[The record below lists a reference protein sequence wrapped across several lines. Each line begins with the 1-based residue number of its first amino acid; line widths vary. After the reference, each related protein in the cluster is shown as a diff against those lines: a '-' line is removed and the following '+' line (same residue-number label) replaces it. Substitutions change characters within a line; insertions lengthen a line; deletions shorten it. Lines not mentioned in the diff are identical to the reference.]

1 MLEDTTSSTGGIWI
15 SSKSSLPFILIHF
28 VTPLRRYLIRIPE
41 SWNRETGPDPVVF
54 LHGLGLGIW
63 QYQTLITHFL
73 KEMPDIPILIP
84 IQPQISQDFFHPR
97 YLKPMLRDEKVECL
111 KGVLQS
117 LGWVIESEK
126 ETKGVTVVS
135 HSK

>member
-1 MLEDTTSSTGGIWI
+1 MTEKFTFI
-15 SSKSSLPFILIHF
+15 SC
-28 VTPLRRYLIRIPE
+28 LRRYLLRIPAN
-41 SWNRETGPDPVVF
+41 WDRETGPDPVIF

-63 QYQTLITHFL
+63 QYQTMITHFL

-97 YLKPMLRDEKVECL
+97 YLKPMLRDEKVACL
-111 KGVLQS
+111 TSLLQS
-117 LGWVIESEK
+117 LGWVKVSEK
-126 ETKGVTVVS
+126 EKKGVTVVS